1 MDKGGHE
8 MRNAI
13 GIALIL
19 VGAITLEGSIL
30 IGCVL
35 AGIGALMLRREI
47 CSR

>member
-1 MDKGGHE
+1 

-19 VGAITLEGSIL
+19 VGAITLEGSVL

-35 AGIGALMLRREI
+35 AGIGALILRRAL

>member
-1 MDKGGHE
+1 

-19 VGAITLEGSIL
+19 VGAMAVDSSIL
-30 IGCVL
+30 IGCIL
-35 AGIGALMLRREI
+35 AGIGAVVLRREI

>member
-1 MDKGGHE
+1 

-19 VGAITLEGSIL
+19 VGAITLDSSIL
-30 IGCVL
+30 SGCVL

>member
-1 MDKGGHE
+1 

-30 IGCVL
+30 IGCIL
-35 AGIGALMLRREI
+35 AGIGAVVLRREI

>member
-1 MDKGGHE
+1 

-30 IGCVL
+30 IGCIL
-35 AGIGALMLRREI
+35 AGIGAVVLRREI
-47 CSR
+47 CSK